1 MKLNINLDDV
11 GMYECRVDNV
21 RKGVKINV
29 VKGIKFNFVFFYWL
43 GLKILKS
50 LINFGYIDRYLCL
63 EKMDLCFII
72 V

>member
-1 MKLNINLDDV
+1 MKLNINFDDV
-11 GMYECRVDNV
+11 GMYECRVDIV

-29 VKGIKFNFVFFYWL
+29 VKGIKFIFVFFYWL